1 LLAGSLRRRI
11 SGCKLHFHIVEDNR
25 PKRAAPR
32 SRDGA
37 QTIHR
42 TAALLREIA
51 AARGGGAS
59 LQGLAAAT
67 GLVPSTAH
75 RMLQA
80 LVDEDLLAKDAASR
94 AYRPGPLL
102 YELGLAASP
111 RLDLRRLC
119 RPALERLAEAT
130 GDSAYL
136 TIRSGGDALCL
147 DRCEGGFPI
156 KALPLEIGNRRPLG
170 VGAGALAV
178 LAAMTPPEG
187 DNAVA
192 ANAGRYPRY
201 RLTAER
207 VQEEL
212 EAARRRGHAV
222 TTGRFVARYRGVAVP
237 FGGGNVPAASLC
249 IVAISERLKPER
261 LARVVAFLNREA
273 SGLAVLLARQPHPEP
288 TGDW

>member
-1 LLAGSLRRRI
+1 MKSTVC
-11 SGCKLHFHIVEDNR
+11 GCKPRFHIVEDNR
-25 PKRAAPR
+25 PKRLAPR

-59 LQGLAAAT
+59 LQSLAAAT

-80 LVDEDLLAKDAASR
+80 LVREELLAKDGASR

-111 RLDLRRLC
+111 RLDLRKLC
-119 RPALERLAEAT
+119 QPALQRLAEAT

-136 TIRSGGDALCL
+136 TIRSGEDALCL
-147 DRCEGGFPI
+147 DRCEGSFPI
-156 KALPLEIGNRRPLG
+156 KALPLEVGNRRPLG

-178 LAAMTPPEG
+178 LAAMTPPESEE
-187 DNAVA
+187 AIL
-192 ANAGRYPRY
+192 ANASRYPRY
-201 RLTAER
+201 RLVAER
-207 VQEEL
+207 VREEL
-212 EAARRRGHAV
+212 EACRRRGHAV
-222 TTGRFVARYRGVAVP
+222 STGRFVARYRGVAVP
-237 FGGGNVPAASLC
+237 FGGGSVPAASLC
-249 IVAISERLKPER
+249 IVAISERLKPDRLER
-261 LARVVAFLNREA
+261 VAT
-273 SGLAVLLARQPHPEP
+273 LLAREGRALGALLAQESHPEP
-288 TGDW
+288 TGDWS

>member
-1 LLAGSLRRRI
+1 MRTVQRTVSR
-11 SGCKLHFHIVEDNR
+11 CKPRFHIVEDNR

-51 AARGGGAS
+51 AARSGGAS

-80 LVDEDLLAKDAASR
+80 LVEEDLLAKDAASR

-111 RLDLRRLC
+111 RLDLRRL
-119 RPALERLAEAT
+119 RQPSLARLAEAT

-136 TIRSGGDALCL
+136 TIRSGEDALCL
-147 DRCEGGFPI
+147 DRCEGSFPI

-178 LAAMTPPEG
+178 LAAMTPAEG
-187 DNAVA
+187 DAAIA
-192 ANAGRYPRY
+192 ANAARYPRY
-201 RLTAER
+201 RLTPER
-207 VQEEL
+207 VREEL
-212 EAARRRGHAV
+212 EASRRRGHAV
-222 TTGRFVARYRGVAVP
+222 TTGRFVARYRGIAVP
-237 FGGGNVPAASLC
+237 FGGGNLPAASLC

-261 LARVVAFLNREA
+261 LERVAA
-273 SGLAVLLARQPHPEP
+273 LLARECRALGALLARETHPEP
-288 TGDW
+288 AGDWS

>member
-1 LLAGSLRRRI
+1 MRTVQRTV
-11 SGCKLHFHIVEDNR
+11 SGCKASFHIVEDNR
-25 PKRAAPR
+25 PRRAAPR

-42 TAALLREIA
+42 MAALLREIA

-59 LQGLAAAT
+59 LQGLVAAT

-80 LVDEDLLAKDAASR
+80 LVREELLAKDSASR

-111 RLDLRRLC
+111 QLDLRKIC
-119 RPALERLAEAT
+119 QPALQRLAEAT

-136 TIRSGGDALCL
+136 TIRSGDDALCL
-147 DRCEGGFPI
+147 DRCEGSFPI
-156 KALPLEIGNRRPLG
+156 RALPLEVGNRRPLG

-187 DNAVA
+187 EEAIA
-192 ANAGRYPRY
+192 ANAARYPRY

-207 VQEEL
+207 VTGEL
-212 EAARRRGHAV
+212 EAARRRGYAV
-222 TTGRFVARYRGVAVP
+222 TTGRFVARYRGIATS
-237 FGGGNVPAASLC
+237 FGGGHVPAASLC
-249 IVAISERLKPER
+249 IVALSERLKPER
-261 LARVVAFLNREA
+261 LERVAT
-273 SGLAVLLARQPHPEP
+273 LLARECRALGALLAREAHPEP
-288 TGDW
+288 DGDWS